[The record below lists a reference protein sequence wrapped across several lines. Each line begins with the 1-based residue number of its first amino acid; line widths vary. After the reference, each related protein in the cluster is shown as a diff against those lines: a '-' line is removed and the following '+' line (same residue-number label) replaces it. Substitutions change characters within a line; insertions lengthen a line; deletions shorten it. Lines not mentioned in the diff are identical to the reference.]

1 MFLDLKDINRE
12 IATNARAFA
21 TASDKELKSRIDGIA
36 KDIIANENCKVIL
49 ISGPSGSGKTT
60 SAMLLQK
67 SLESFGHKAH
77 ALSLDNYFHTMTAE
91 EKQLFAQNKIDLES
105 PNRVDIDFLNSQ
117 LDDIIN
123 FKEVNLPRFDFK
135 ENVRKASGKTLKLK
149 EGELV
154 ILEGI
159 HALNPDVITIP
170 DKFDTRIYVSV
181 RTRVKTEANGLIH
194 PEYIRLLRRML
205 RDRVHRARSFA
216 STAAIYKSVQ
226 RGENLYIMPYKP
238 RANYDIDTFLPYEIN
253 VYKQL
258 IYDGLCKEGVDT
270 KMPKLIS
277 LLQNALPAPTDI
289 VPKQSLIREFIG
301 NGEFEY

>member
-1 MFLDLKDINRE
+1 
-12 IATNARAFA
+12 
-21 TASDKELKSRIDGIA
+21 
-36 KDIIANENCKVIL
+36 
-49 ISGPSGSGKTT
+49 
-60 SAMLLQK
+60 
-67 SLESFGHKAH
+67 
-77 ALSLDNYFHTMTAE
+77 
-91 EKQLFAQNKIDLES
+91 
-105 PNRVDIDFLNSQ
+105 
-117 LDDIIN
+117 
-123 FKEVNLPRFDFK
+123 
-135 ENVRKASGKTLKLK
+135 
-149 EGELV
+149 
-154 ILEGI
+154 
-159 HALNPDVITIP
+159 
-170 DKFDTRIYVSV
+170 VSV